1 MAAETKII
9 RRSCQRVF
17 DGLVFAIQDRL
28 RAFPFGPGNAIARA
42 MGIPAAV
49 DLEVIVGFGK
59 WLEMVFGQKKTS
71 SENV

>member
-1 MAAETKII
+1 MAAEAKII

-28 RAFPFGPGNAIARA
+28 RALPFVPGNAVTWT

-49 DLEVIVGFGK
+49 DLEVTTGLGK
-59 WLEMVFGQKKTS
+59 WLEMIFRQKKTS